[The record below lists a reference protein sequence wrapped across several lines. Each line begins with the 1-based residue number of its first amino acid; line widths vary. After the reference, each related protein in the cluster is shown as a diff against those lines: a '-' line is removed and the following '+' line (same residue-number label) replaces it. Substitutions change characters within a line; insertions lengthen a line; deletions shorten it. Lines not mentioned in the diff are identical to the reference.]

1 MNNDWHAPDKVDIFA
16 LGASIYELATG
27 QDLPTGLVMALLKF
41 GWIQACS
48 VKCEGLSCHLC
59 MLATQALNL
68 PSTGLHVMKPTRE
81 SLLKSAMYNN

>member
-27 QDLPTGLVMALLKF
+27 QDLPTGLIMELFKC

-48 VKCEGLSCHLC
+48 VK
-59 MLATQALNL
+59 NF
-68 PSTGLHVMKPTRE
+68 HVTCVC
-81 SLLKSAMYNN
+81 L